1 MSQHYTCL
9 LVEPAIAG
17 ASDRAS
23 TARVDTAPATS
34 AFWKSAAERAIK
46 QQQ

>member
-1 MSQHYTCL
+1 MFAYL

-23 TARVDTAPATS
+23 TARVETAPATS
-34 AFWKSAAERAIK
+34 AFWKSAAECAIR